1 MRRTSRDN
9 GFHGEPIEKIELD
22 ESNVRRRVIVV
33 ILALLIAGVSIGY
46 GISQLTKSNKG
57 WNVIQVNSSSQ
68 VNSGVEFTFSYY
80 LGLDGSPTAERKA
93 LTLLY
98 SRLCEEA
105 YQTYDIY
112 NDHDG
117 LHNLCYI
124 NEHPNEMITV
134 SDKLYQ
140 SLKLIN
146 DHQDR
151 HMFLG
156 PIYELYSGVL
166 YADSDTSARVFDPLY
181 SDEYRQLYDEIL
193 PYVNDPE
200 SVNIELVGSDQVRLN
215 VSADYISFCQKND
228 LHHYLDLNWMRNAF
242 VADYIADELI
252 ANGYTHGRISSID
265 GYARVLGEYEF
276 EYYMFDYVSG
286 ERFQVGNLNHEA
298 ANAYVMLKSFP
309 LNDRD
314 YDYHIYEDGSIRTA
328 HLRLEDGQSVEKDAR
343 DYIGYSAEH
352 GCAEVLMNVIPAYFS
367 DPLSRI
373 EDSRIW
379 YVYINDN
386 TVYYSNPAD
395 ETMKTYETYQRNYVG
410 S

>member
-1 MRRTSRDN
+1 
-9 GFHGEPIEKIELD
+9 
-22 ESNVRRRVIVV
+22 
-33 ILALLIAGVSIGY
+33 
-46 GISQLTKSNKG
+46 
-57 WNVIQVNSSSQ
+57 
-68 VNSGVEFTFSYY
+68 
-80 LGLDGSPTAERKA
+80 
-93 LTLLY
+93 
-98 SRLCEEA
+98 
-105 YQTYDIY
+105 
-112 NDHDG
+112 
-117 LHNLCYI
+117 
-124 NEHPNEMITV
+124 
-134 SDKLYQ
+134 
-140 SLKLIN
+140 
-146 DHQDR
+146 
-151 HMFLG
+151 
-156 PIYELYSGVL
+156 
-166 YADSDTSARVFDPLY
+166 
-181 SDEYRQLYDEIL
+181 
-193 PYVNDPE
+193 
-200 SVNIELVGSDQVRLN
+200 
-215 VSADYISFCQKND
+215 SFCQKND

-328 HLRLEDGQSVEKDAR
+328 HLRLEDGLSIEKDAR

-367 DPLSRI
+367 DPLSGI
-373 EDSRIW
+373 EESRIW
-379 YVYINDN
+379 YVYINNN

-395 ETMKTYETYQRNYVG
+395 ETMQTYETYQRNYVG